1 MRLFACSIM
10 PIGASSSSFIEFS
23 NLNGAASHTRSS
35 SQALNRFSTRICTTC
50 FRFFFRIISSP
61 IQKIPT
67 EIGISLVKYSHT
79 HTHTRIRSH
88 SHGFAWLFLNF
99 CSSRTR
105 SRSLLNQTI
114 ALFFL
119 LLVANMYNRITF
131 WVTVLS
137 SCLLLTLNGVAG
149 KKSSFF

>member
-10 PIGASSSSFIEFS
+10 PVGASSSSFIEFS

-35 SQALNRFSTRICTTC
+35 SQALNRVSTRICTTC

-67 EIGISLVKYSHT
+67 EIGISLVKYS

-119 LLVANMYNRITF
+119 LLVLICTIESHF
-131 WVTVLS
+131 G
-137 SCLLLTLNGVAG
+137 LLFCPRVCC
-149 KKSSFF
+149 